1 MSRVKVTRNYKIYSR
16 ENTSSYMISLH
27 QPSALTKRVCKHSE
41 IFIGLSLFKVCWIY
55 TRFCICSYHMSDYSK
70 ENTFVSESR
79 RHQKGTLMDM
89 LRCHEEKS
97 KILNALDFPMLSA
110 PHPPTS
116 IASDLA
122 AFNATVDLPM
132 CGRNILFP
140 VTSTRWGLAATAGAH
155 HLWHID
161 CNGLCTYID
170 TQTGL
175 KWWIV
180 AQPKHGSAHFTHTTL
195 FTEDFHIDGA
205 NLNK

>member
-1 MSRVKVTRNYKIYSR
+1 MTCCIFAD
-16 ENTSSYMISLH
+16 SLN
-27 QPSALTKRVCKHSE
+27 V
-41 IFIGLSLFKVCWIY
+41 I
-55 TRFCICSYHMSDYSK
+55 DYSK
-70 ENTFVSESR
+70 ENTYSAES
-79 RHQKGTLMDM
+79 RHQKGTLKDI

-110 PHPPTS
+110 PHPPTA

-122 AFNATVDLPM
+122 AFNGTVDLPM

-161 CNGLCTYID
+161 CNGFGTYID
-170 TQTGL
+170 TQTGQ

-180 AQPKHGSAHFTHTTL
+180 ARPKPDSDRFSHPTL
-195 FTEDFHIDGA
+195 FTEEFHIDGA
-205 NLNK
+205 NFNKWDLEAVLLLPGS

>member
-1 MSRVKVTRNYKIYSR
+1 
-16 ENTSSYMISLH
+16 
-27 QPSALTKRVCKHSE
+27 
-41 IFIGLSLFKVCWIY
+41 
-55 TRFCICSYHMSDYSK
+55 
-70 ENTFVSESR
+70 
-79 RHQKGTLMDM
+79 M

-140 VTSTRWGLAATAGAH
+140 VASTRWGLAATAGAH

-170 TQTGL
+170 TQTGQ

-180 AQPKHGSAHFTHTTL
+180 AWPKQGSAHFSHTTL
-195 FTEDFHIDGA
+195 YTEDFHIDGA
-205 NLNK
+205 NLDKWDLEAVLLLPGSRL